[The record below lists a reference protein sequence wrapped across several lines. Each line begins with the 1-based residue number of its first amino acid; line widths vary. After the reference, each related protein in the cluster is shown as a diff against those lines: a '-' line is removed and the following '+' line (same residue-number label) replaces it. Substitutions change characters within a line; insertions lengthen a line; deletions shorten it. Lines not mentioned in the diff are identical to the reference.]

1 MDALELQGA
10 ADFGAITRRLTA
22 CHTST
27 PEIGLVTSRG
37 RRDCASLPKGHELQR
52 RDRVA
57 VVCVGQIV
65 RTAANREG
73 AVQVLEIGS
82 VAAAWAHRQAD
93 HSAKHLVATRAHMAV
108 VVSGDEQERYDHLS
122 R

>member
-37 RRDCASLPKGHELQR
+37 RRDCASLPKGHGELNIGLPRVLVALPSESLDITVGHQWDLTENGECFLFRAPAEEQAAPSITVVLNWRTELQP
-52 RDRVA
+52 
-57 VVCVGQIV
+57 
-65 RTAANREG
+65 
-73 AVQVLEIGS
+73 
-82 VAAAWAHRQAD
+82 
-93 HSAKHLVATRAHMAV
+93 K
-108 VVSGDEQERYDHLS
+108 
-122 R
+122 

>member
-37 RRDCASLPKGHELQR
+37 RRDCASLPKGHCILIVFIELR
-52 RDRVA
+52 
-57 VVCVGQIV
+57 
-65 RTAANREG
+65 
-73 AVQVLEIGS
+73 
-82 VAAAWAHRQAD
+82 
-93 HSAKHLVATRAHMAV
+93 LVSELLH
-108 VVSGDEQERYDHLS
+108 
-122 R
+122 